1 MGWAHQLPYFDK
13 RVRPSFCI
21 WSGNWIPNEH
31 VVSFQGGNV
40 GSLESTRLLDTTMW
54 VKNAK
59 KWYGIFQEY
68 LLEGIILPIDFA
80 EILAQLS

>member
-1 MGWAHQLPYFDK
+1 M
-13 RVRPSFCI
+13 
-21 WSGNWIPNEH
+21 
-31 VVSFQGGNV
+31 

-59 KWYGIFQEY
+59 KWFGIFQEY